1 MLSAKTERGV
11 NVKNLI
17 ELSRKATRG
26 KILQSV
32 YLLLSDIE
40 RIRR

>member
-11 NVKNLI
+11 YVENLI
-17 ELSRKATRG
+17 EVSRKATRG
-26 KILQSV
+26 KILRST
-32 YLLLSDIE
+32 YLLLSNIE